1 MSKGFP
7 LYSDTLIMH
16 TAESCPNDWSLAQTR
31 VCPWVLDAAL
41 LEQSLG
47 LSGLQGES
55 SSHVPELLCESDQLA
70 VSGSDQ

>member
-1 MSKGFP
+1 
-7 LYSDTLIMH
+7 MH
-16 TAESCPNDWSLAQTR
+16 TAESCPNDWLLTR
-31 VCPWVLDAAL
+31 THVFPWMLDAAL

-55 SSHVPELLCESDQLA
+55 SSHVPELLCKSDQLA